1 MTTISLNFQ
10 RRHHQTVED
19 DLLDRQYFLSMI
31 SIIQNMHIHTYKY
44 KRLCVCIVCMKSIY
58 MAIDILLSTYIVQ
71 AMQVIAQ

>member
-44 KRLCVCIVCMKSIY
+44 ERLCVCIVCMKSIY

-71 AMQVIAQ
+71 AMQVAQ